1 MNSSFYCVQNK
12 KGFTLLEILLVVG
25 IIAIL
30 AGIVIVAINPSK
42 MLAQVRDTER
52 KVGLSEINKAL
63 SQYYIDKGQLPNSV
77 SNSLNDICD
86 TGSNAS
92 STQAGINCAGF
103 IDLSM
108 LVPTYLP
115 AIPKDPQ
122 ASTTHSTGY
131 FVAKNSS
138 GNIVLTAPST
148 ELGNV
153 IVVGKPDPTYI
164 ITFNSNLG
172 TGSMSPQS
180 INQNA
185 TANLIIN
192 GGSITRTNYTF
203 SGWNTLANGLGTA
216 YADQA
221 PYTMGVANVILYAK
235 WTLIDAC
242 THIATNANCWS
253 PDRGMMA
260 WSAGMQPT
268 VNASSTTNGFI
279 NTQLVKNSFT
289 IANYPGFN
297 TCYNYNDGVHP
308 VGTWYLPAEQELV
321 SAVQNGVGGWQS
333 GVWNY
338 WSSTEDTYGNPGSYS
353 MLVRSTTA
361 YVFPDIKTYASAY
374 RVRCLR

>member
-25 IIAIL
+25 IIAVL
-30 AGIVIVAINPSK
+30 AGIVIVAINPAR
-42 MLAQVRDTER
+42 MLAQVRDTQR
-52 KVGLSEINKAL
+52 KVGISEINKAL
-63 SQYYIDKGQLPNSV
+63 VQYYIDKGTLPNTL
-77 SNSLNDICD
+77 SNSLTDICD
-86 TGSNAS
+86 TGSSAT
-92 STQAGINCAGF
+92 STGFNCTGLV
-103 IDLSM
+103 DLSM

-122 ASTTHSTGY
+122 ASPTNTYITGY
-131 FVAKNSS
+131 RIGKNSL
-138 GNIVLTAPST
+138 GNIVVTAPQT
-148 ELGNV
+148 ELSA
-153 IVVGKPDPTYI
+153 ILVVGKPDPTYT

-180 INQNA
+180 INQNSTA
-185 TANLIIN
+185 TLTSN
-192 GGSITRTNYTF
+192 GGSITRTGYTF
-203 SGWNTLANGLGTA
+203 SGWNTSADGSGTS

-221 PYTMGVANVILYAK
+221 SYSMGGANVILYAK

-242 THIATNANCWS
+242 THLATNANCWS
-253 PDRGMMA
+253 PDMGMMA
-260 WSAGMQPT
+260 WSSGNQPT
-268 VNASSTTNGFI
+268 TNASSTTNGFI

-289 IANYPGFN
+289 IVNYPGFN

-308 VGTWYLPAEQELV
+308 VGTWYLPAQQELV
-321 SAVQNGVGGWQS
+321 NAVLGGVGGWQS

-353 MLVRSTTA
+353 WLVRSTTA
-361 YVFPDIKTYASAY
+361 SAFPDIKSYASAY